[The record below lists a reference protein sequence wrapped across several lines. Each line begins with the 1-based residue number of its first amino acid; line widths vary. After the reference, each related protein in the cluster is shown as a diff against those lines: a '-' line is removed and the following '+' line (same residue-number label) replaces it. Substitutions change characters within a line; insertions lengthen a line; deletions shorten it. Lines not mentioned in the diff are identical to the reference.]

1 MHYLHWE
8 TDRARTR
15 SAKVI
20 KEASAAQAPSFADIA
35 EKLKENEQRNDRHS
49 MEDQFSTSIPRPH
62 ASRHKNHTT
71 AAAKPEDQHRTPL
84 GELLF
89 LAAQLSEAMDSQAD
103 EKLIKEYLHENP
115 PLHPRRTLDQYVNFQ
130 AQCSASKRLLLY
142 DAFSVSHRGN

>member
-20 KEASAAQAPSFADIA
+20 KEASAAQAPSLADIA
-35 EKLKENEQRNDRHS
+35 EKLKGNEQRNDRHS
-49 MEDQFSTSIPRPH
+49 MEGRFSTSIPRSH
-62 ASRHKNHTT
+62 ISRHKNHTT
-71 AAAKPEDQHRTPL
+71 AAAKPEEKHRTPL

-89 LAAQLSEAMDSQAD
+89 VAAQLSEIMDSQAD

-115 PLHPRRTLDQYVNFQ
+115 PLHPRRTLDQYVTLRTPYLRGRP
-130 AQCSASKRLLLY
+130 SL
-142 DAFSVSHRGN
+142 SVTCYQSLI